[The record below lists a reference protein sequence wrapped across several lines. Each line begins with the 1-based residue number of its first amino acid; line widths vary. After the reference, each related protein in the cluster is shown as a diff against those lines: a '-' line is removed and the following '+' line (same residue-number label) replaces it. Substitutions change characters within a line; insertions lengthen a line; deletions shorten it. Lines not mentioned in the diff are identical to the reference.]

1 MSSSVIVLAS
11 GFLACLTCLGLLF
24 LTTGTGVARSS
35 AISSCI
41 TGSGITSGSGSASGS
56 ASGSD
61 SGSSSG
67 IRYDNDPN
75 SYLVLA
81 IDTYYWANITGNLEI
96 GPFPATSTNGPPI
109 TSAIKTVGDEPIT
122 YNVRGT
128 RTADFITAGYSYV
141 KPTIE
146 GPYLWCNISGVE
158 EDPAV
163 VAGRF
168 DLPVGT
174 AERYGIKWNYD
185 IA

>member
-1 MSSSVIVLAS
+1 MGELIVFNRA
-11 GFLACLTCLGLLF
+11 LTD
-24 LTTGTGVARSS
+24 SE
-35 AISSCI
+35 I
-41 TGSGITSGSGSASGS
+41 TQVNVYLIAKWGIGGGGSDSGSASGS

-61 SGSSSG
+61 SGSGSSSG

-141 KPTIE
+141 KPTID

-158 EDPAV
+158 ESSPV

-168 DLPVGT
+168 DEPVGT